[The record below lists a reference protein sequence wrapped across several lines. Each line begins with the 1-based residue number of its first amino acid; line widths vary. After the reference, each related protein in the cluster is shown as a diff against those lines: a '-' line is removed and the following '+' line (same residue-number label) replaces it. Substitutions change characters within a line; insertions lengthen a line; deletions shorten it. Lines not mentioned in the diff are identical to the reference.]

1 MLYLLG
7 SEIFVFKHFFRVRQF
22 LGISYVAK
30 ASKKGLLKNTKKS
43 LNQKGKHIRC
53 FQNER
58 FSVNPK

>member
-43 LNQKGKHIRC
+43 LNQ
-53 FQNER
+53 
-58 FSVNPK
+58 